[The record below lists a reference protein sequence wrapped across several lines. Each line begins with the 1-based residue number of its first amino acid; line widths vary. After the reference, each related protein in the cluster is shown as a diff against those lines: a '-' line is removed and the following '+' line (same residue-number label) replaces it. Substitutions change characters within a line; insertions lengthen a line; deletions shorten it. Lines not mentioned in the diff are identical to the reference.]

1 MIRSATAVSPLS
13 ISRLPSLFPLEWGT
27 DSLPWIGFAL
37 LAVLGA
43 CAWPL
48 WAMIG
53 RFRRLESRLAKLEVL
68 ERIESVLARVLDDRD
83 DLDLRRL
90 EHVLVELRDDV
101 RRQNERL
108 ISTLESLRQRSDARA
123 SAAIAPEAPGSGL
136 AERVFGRLLAQG
148 FDHIDLLTP
157 AEELEALARG
167 EGEIQVEARRDGAP
181 HKGRVRV
188 RDGMIVDVHLRS
200 SYQVFP

>member
-1 MIRSATAVSPLS
+1 MS
-13 ISRLPSLFPLEWGT
+13 ISRLPSLFPFEWGT

-48 WAMIG
+48 WILIG
-53 RFRRLESRLAKLEVL
+53 RFRRLEKRLGKLEVL
-68 ERIESVLARVLDDRD
+68 ERIESVLARVLDERD

-108 ISTLESLRQRSDARA
+108 ISTLESLRQRSDART
-123 SAAIAPEAPGSGL
+123 SAAVAPEAPGNGL
-136 AERVFGRLLAQG
+136 AERIISRLLAQG
-148 FDHIDLLTP
+148 FERIDLLTP
-157 AEELEALARG
+157 AEEFESIARS
-167 EGEIQVEARRDGAP
+167 EGEVQVEARRDGTP

-188 RDGMIVDVHLRS
+188 RDGVIVDVHLRS